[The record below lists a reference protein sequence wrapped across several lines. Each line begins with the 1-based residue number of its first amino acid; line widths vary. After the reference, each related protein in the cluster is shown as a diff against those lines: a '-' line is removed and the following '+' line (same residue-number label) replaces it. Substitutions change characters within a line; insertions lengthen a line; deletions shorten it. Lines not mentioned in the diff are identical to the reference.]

1 METLEGGCL
10 CGRTRYRV
18 SGTPQNLCFCHCTN
32 CRRAAGAPLVAWGTF
47 SRDGFQLLA
56 GDAYVL
62 HASSAQVQRGFCGHC
77 GTSLSY
83 AHAERDGE
91 IDVTLV
97 TLDDP
102 ARYEPECHIWVE
114 DKLPWVRIEDGRP
127 QYQRWRTA
135 G

>member
-1 METLEGGCL
+1 MEAIEGGCL

-18 SGTPQNLCFCHCTN
+18 SGTPENLCFCHCTN
-32 CRRAAGAPLVAWGTF
+32 CRRAAGAPYVAWGTF
-47 SRDGFQLLA
+47 RRDAFHLLDGGA
-56 GDAYVL
+56 CVL
-62 HASSAQVQRGFCGHC
+62 YRSSPRVQRGFCGHC

-91 IDVTLV
+91 IDVTLA

>member
-1 METLEGGCL
+1 MEAIEGGCL

-18 SGTPQNLCFCHCTN
+18 SGTPQNLCFCHCTI
-32 CRRAAGAPLVAWGTF
+32 CRRATGAPYVAWGTF
-47 SRDGFQLLA
+47 RRDAFHLLDDGA
-56 GDAYVL
+56 CVL
-62 HASSAQVQRGFCGHC
+62 YRSSPRVQRGFCRHC

-114 DKLPWVRIEDGRP
+114 EKLPWVRIEDGRP